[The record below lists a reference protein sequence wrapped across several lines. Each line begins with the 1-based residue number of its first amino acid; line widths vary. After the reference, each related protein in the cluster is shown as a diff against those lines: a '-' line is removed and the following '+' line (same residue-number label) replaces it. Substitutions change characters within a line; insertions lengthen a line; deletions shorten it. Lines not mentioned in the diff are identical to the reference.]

1 MVTIRE
7 IAREAN
13 VAISTVS
20 NVLNKPAD
28 QVKASAATRK
38 RILEIARK
46 HQYVPSMLG
55 KGLREGR
62 SYTIGMLGQIGF
74 YDSYT
79 AKSLYGAS
87 EVLRCAGYS
96 LELTPSVHSAF
107 LREEV
112 RRRAEGPAS
121 GAVST
126 ASYHLVSDMPQYLP
140 ELREAIQR
148 LLQRGVDGVL
158 LTEEIDEHN
167 REIFAALSRQVP
179 MVKLFSVSGIPELPS
194 VYVDPVTIGE
204 LGAELLYQLGHRR
217 IVLLGSRPK
226 VEDTL
231 RAFLARYGVVF
242 AADRVLAGYRD
253 FEGGRAALRR
263 ILETMPDTT
272 AVFCYNDTNA
282 AGVLYE
288 AQRIGLRIPEDLS
301 VLGVNNLDISE
312 QLYPR
317 LTTIMVPHSGQG
329 AAAAEL
335 LLARIAG
342 EKVADRILAPAL
354 IERESCGVPRAQERL
369 LPRKI

>member
-46 HQYVPSMLG
+46 HRYVPSILG

-79 AKSLYGAS
+79 ARSLYGAS

-112 RRRAEGPAS
+112 RRRAEDPAS
-121 GAVST
+121 GAAFT

-140 ELREAIQR
+140 ELREAVQR

-158 LTEEIDEHN
+158 LTEEINERN
-167 REIFAALSRQVP
+167 REIFSELSGQVP
-179 MVKLFSVSGIPELPS
+179 MVKLFSVSGMADLPS
-194 VYVDPVTIGE
+194 VYVDPAAIGE
-204 LGAELLYQLGHRR
+204 LGAEFLFRLGHRR
-217 IVLLGSRPK
+217 VVLLGSRPK
-226 VEDTL
+226 VEETL
-231 RAFLARYGVVF
+231 RAFLERHRVAFSGE
-242 AADRVLAGYRD
+242 RVLHECRD
-253 FEGGRAALRR
+253 FESGRAALRR
-263 ILETMPDTT
+263 ILETLPDTT

-288 AQRIGLRIPEDLS
+288 AQRLGLHVPEELS
-301 VLGVNNLDISE
+301 VLGVNNLEISE

-342 EKVADRILAPAL
+342 EKVADRVLAPAL
-354 IERESCGVPRAQERL
+354 IERESCAAPRTHAL
-369 LPRKI
+369 LRARKI